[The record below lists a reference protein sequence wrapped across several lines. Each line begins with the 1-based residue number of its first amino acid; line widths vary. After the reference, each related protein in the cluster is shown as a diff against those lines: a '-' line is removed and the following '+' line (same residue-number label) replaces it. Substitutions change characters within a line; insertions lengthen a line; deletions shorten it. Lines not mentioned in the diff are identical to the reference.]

1 MDKTNAKV
9 LTFVTFL
16 GFAIYLMFAFYIS
29 DGGAPEIMNHCER
42 IVKTVEPSLEITCH
56 IVGLR
61 RICIEQSPPPAP
73 NSTVIWAEFIG
84 IGPARTG
91 SSAIMWML
99 ESHPQIEIG
108 DYRLQNSTC
117 CRGGELYFFSRD
129 SLFRKGFN
137 FYKGF
142 FPLRKPNVKIAGEKT
157 PKYSSHPLVPY
168 RIRAMLGPKVKFIFT
183 IRDPLE
189 ALLSLYVLRHQRV
202 NDNETISDYFRELLK
217 VQREYDE
224 CVQTAMEKILFL
236 GTERPRTSIYEII
249 KDLEWRTALN
259 FEESALHCWRDP
271 DRLNWNKDTGELE
284 NLQHYI
290 YKENLIRWHTVFSK
304 SQVMCVW
311 NDELR
316 SNAVETINQ
325 VVRFLGLDPL
335 PSNFKDVNFKADEKN
350 KLALKKELGPLHQEM
365 CEFLLERNRGIE
377 ELCPRLRPGE
387 WKWCADVEST
397 RRLQNLP

>member
-1 MDKTNAKV
+1 V
-9 LTFVTFL
+9 
-16 GFAIYLMFAFYIS
+16 GFAIYLMFPLHIS
-29 DGGAPEIMNHCER
+29 EGETSEVMHPCER
-42 IVKTVEPSLEITCH
+42 IVKTVEPSLEITCL
-56 IVGLR
+56 IVGLK
-61 RICIEQSPPPAP
+61 RICMEYSPPPAP

-91 SSAIMWML
+91 STAIMWML
-99 ESHPQIEIG
+99 EGHPQIEIG
-108 DYRLQNSTC
+108 DYRLQNLTC

-129 SLFRKGFN
+129 SLFHKGFD

-183 IRDPLE
+183 IRDPVE
-189 ALLSLYVLRHQRV
+189 ALLSLYVIRHQKKA
-202 NDNETISDYFRELLK
+202 NDNETISDYFRGLLRAQK
-217 VQREYDE
+217 EYDE
-224 CVQTAMEKILFL
+224 CVKFAMRKIIIL
-236 GTERPRTSIYEII
+236 GKGIPRMSIHETI
-249 KDLEWRTALN
+249 KDLDWHSALTFDETALP
-259 FEESALHCWRDP
+259 CWRDP
-271 DRLNWNKDTGELE
+271 VKVMQNKDSGELE

-290 YKENLIRWHTVFSK
+290 YKENLIRWHLVFSK

-316 SNAVETINQ
+316 SNVVETTNH
-325 VVRFLGLDPL
+325 VVRFLGLDPM
-335 PSNFKDVNFKADEKN
+335 PSNFKDIDFKADADN

-377 ELCPRLRPGE
+377 ELCPRLFPGE

-397 RRLQNLP
+397 RRLQEPP